1 MVTTTPLLSTRV
13 VRTASA
19 SLAVGLMA
27 ALGGFDPPAAS
38 GGDRVLTAP
47 EPTAAV
53 QRAIDDAMSRQQAAG
68 RSCDDEPALTDTVL
82 YQYAGTSRIVVLTFD
97 ETVRQTAAR
106 TGWVRGYCS

>member
-1 MVTTTPLLSTRV
+1 MVTTSPLLSTRV
-13 VRTASA
+13 VRTVSA

-38 GGDRVLTAP
+38 GRDSAVTAP

-53 QRAIDDAMSRQQAAG
+53 QRVIDDAMARQQAVG
-68 RSCDDEPALTDTVL
+68 RTCGDEPALTDTVL
-82 YQYAGTSRIVVLTFD
+82 YQYAGSSRIVVLTFD